1 MSKNTDL
8 GSLINYIKG
17 QVTGRLNAP
26 AYTSATAFTG
36 TIAGYLGF
44 DTSGNILTSTAG
56 FTGSGTTNYVTKFTG
71 STSLGNSLIYDNG
84 TNVGIGTTAPT
95 TIAGFTAL
103 TIDNYSSG
111 SFIDL
116 NNSGSMNF
124 RFLSLSSIDQRIL
137 ANSNLA
143 LYTAGIKRF
152 NISSIGNIGVGNDN
166 NTYKLDVT
174 GDVNISGT
182 YRVNGTA
189 IGGVTGSGTT
199 NYIPK
204 FTGTTALGN
213 SQIFDNGTNVGIGT
227 ASPLSA
233 LNSTTTIIGTLI
245 VQTSSVGANYNENIR
260 LNRNSN
266 NSYAS
271 IALGGAYNSTTG
283 TGAGQ
288 WAFYT
293 DPLASGYNLIFDY
306 NGSEKMRLDSSGRL
320 GLGTT
325 STSGYAMTVVG
336 VDGTNYSPSSIYKI
350 ITRFVNNTS
359 ENRGI
364 GIGYHTNT
372 DVNYAC
378 IYTLSQGSAAF
389 PQTGLAFGVYNRS
402 TSAYVIRMTISETT
416 VKITNIP
423 TSDAGLGT
431 GDLYRDTLGY
441 VKIAL

>member
-8 GSLINYIKG
+8 GSLVNYIKG

-44 DTSGNILTSTAG
+44 DTSGNILTTAG
-56 FTGSGTTNYVTKFTG
+56 
-71 STSLGNSLIYDNG
+71 
-84 TNVGIGTTAPT
+84 VG
-95 TIAGFTAL
+95 F
-103 TIDNYSSG
+103 
-111 SFIDL
+111 
-116 NNSGSMNF
+116 
-124 RFLSLSSIDQRIL
+124 
-137 ANSNLA
+137 
-143 LYTAGIKRF
+143 
-152 NISSIGNIGVGNDN
+152 
-166 NTYKLDVT
+166 
-174 GDVNISGT
+174 
-182 YRVNGTA
+182 
-189 IGGVTGSGTT
+189 TGSGTT

-213 SQIFDNGTNVGIGT
+213 SQIFDNGSNIGIGT

-271 IALGGAYNSTTG
+271 ITLGSAYNSTSG

-306 NGSEKMRLDSSGRL
+306 NGSEKMRLDSSGRF

-325 STSGYAMTVVG
+325 STSGYAMTVTG
-336 VDGTNYSPSSIYKI
+336 VDGTNYAPSSLYKI
-350 ITRFVNNTS
+350 IARFVNNTTD
-359 ENRGI
+359 NKGI
-364 GIGYHTNT
+364 GLGYNNT
-372 DVNYAC
+372 TSTGC
-378 IYTLSQGSAAF
+378 IYSLGQNVFENNVGLALGVYVPS
-389 PQTGLAFGVYNRS
+389 TGLY
-402 TSAYVIRMTISETT
+402 TISLIAYSNT
-416 VKITNIP
+416 VYLKIP
-423 TSDAGLGT
+423 TSDSGLST
-431 GDLYRDTLGY
+431 GQLWKDGSGY
-441 VKIAL
+441 VRMV

>member
-143 LYTAGIKRF
+143 VFTAGINRF
-152 NISSIGNIGVGNDN
+152 NISSIGNIGVGNVN

-189 IGGVTGSGTT
+189 IGGVTGSGSTNFMPLWTSTT
-199 NYIPK
+199 
-204 FTGTTALGN
+204 GLGN
-213 SQIFDNGTNVGIGT
+213 SIIYNSGGNLGINSTSNGYTLNVIRSASTQFNTSFKGGGSLINIMSRFMQDESTKRGIAIGYAYDFELISGIWATQDTGT
-227 ASPLSA
+227 LMLGVLVGSNYKSKISI
-233 LNSTTTIIGTLI
+233 NTTTI
-245 VQTSSVGANYNENIR
+245 
-260 LNRNSN
+260 
-266 NSYAS
+266 
-271 IALGGAYNSTTG
+271 AL
-283 TGAGQ
+283 
-288 WAFYT
+288 
-293 DPLASGYNLIFDY
+293 DI
-306 NGSEKMRLDSSGRL
+306 
-320 GLGTT
+320 
-325 STSGYAMTVVG
+325 
-336 VDGTNYSPSSIYKI
+336 PSS
-350 ITRFVNNTS
+350 S
-359 ENRGI
+359 
-364 GIGYHTNT
+364 
-372 DVNYAC
+372 
-378 IYTLSQGSAAF
+378 
-389 PQTGLAFGVYNRS
+389 
-402 TSAYVIRMTISETT
+402 
-416 VKITNIP
+416 
-423 TSDAGLGT
+423 AGLGS
-431 GDLYRDTLGY
+431 GQLYNDGGY
-441 VKIAL
+441 VRIV